1 MSRKK
6 ITIVGAGN
14 VGGAAAREILR
25 NGFADIVLLDVDDGK
40 AEGKAL
46 DLSHALAI
54 NSLSSNIIG
63 TADWQLT
70 EGSDIVIVTS
80 GVRRRSGMTR
90 DELFDK
96 NSEIISSVCGNIV
109 RYSPDSIVVIVSN
122 PLNAM
127 VAVANSVLRF
137 DASRIMGMAGVLD
150 SARFAYYISQE
161 LNVSIDD
168 VKVTVLGDHG
178 DSMLPLARYSSVAG
192 ISLTQ
197 LLDDDIISEVVD
209 STRFSGGK
217 LIDLLGYSAYFAA
230 GVSVCKM
237 VESILM
243 DQKKIVTCCAWC
255 ENEYGLD
262 GVFAGVPVILGA
274 GGVERVIELDLNSDE
289 EKAFKVSVSHTN
301 SILVR
306 LNDTD
311 AESASRQVTMMND
324 SSTEN

>member
-14 VGGAAAREILR
+14 VGGAAAREIVR
-25 NGFADIVLLDVDDGK
+25 NGFADIVLLDIDDGR

-46 DLSHALAI
+46 DLSHALAL
-54 NSLSSNIIG
+54 NPVSSNVIG
-63 TADWQLT
+63 TADWKLT

-80 GVRRRSGMTR
+80 GVRRTSGMTR

-96 NSEIISSVCGNIV
+96 NADVISSVCENIV
-109 RYSPDSIVVIVSN
+109 RYSPESIVIIVSN

-137 DASRIMGMAGVLD
+137 DTDRIMGMAGVLD

-168 VKVTVLGDHG
+168 VRVTVLGDHG
-178 DSMLPLARYSSVAG
+178 DSMVPLARYSSVAG
-192 ISLTQ
+192 IALTQ
-197 LLDDDIISEVVD
+197 LLDDEAIAEIVD

-217 LIDLLGYSAYFAA
+217 LIDILGHSAYFAA
-230 GVSVCKM
+230 AVSVCRM

-255 ENEYGLD
+255 ENEYELD
-262 GVFAGVPVILGA
+262 GVFAGVPVVLG
-274 GGVERVIELDLNSDE
+274 GRGVESVIELDLNSDE
-289 EKAFKVSVSHTN
+289 EKAFKLSVSHTN
-301 SILVR
+301 SILAR
-306 LNDTD
+306 HKDFG
-311 AESASRQVTMMND
+311 AKSESQRVT
-324 SSTEN
+324 